1 MMAKQKTQKE
11 PVQRIITETHR
22 SRAARLRSI
31 YQRKKVELGLTQEK
45 LRDLAGFKN
54 QSIIS
59 QYMNAKVALNTD
71 AIIRFAR
78 ALQCKP
84 EDIEPDIDLY
94 YDEAG
99 KIAAYE
105 KLRFPQNN
113 QEIMLPV
120 IGTVSGQLATQTSV
134 TTSDCTY
141 QSVAIE
147 LDAPTEAWP
156 ESRGF
161 AIVDP
166 TETIVGSEKIAVM
179 FRIRS
184 GYHLFNLVSLHD
196 DHLVVRSGS
205 SQIELIKNQ
214 LSFLGKVLKTV
225 K

>member
-1 MMAKQKTQKE
+1 MAKQKTQKE

-99 KIAAYE
+99 E
-105 KLRFPQNN
+105 NSCL
-113 QEIMLPV
+113 
-120 IGTVSGQLATQTSV
+120 
-134 TTSDCTY
+134 
-141 QSVAIE
+141 
-147 LDAPTEAWP
+147 
-156 ESRGF
+156 
-161 AIVDP
+161 
-166 TETIVGSEKIAVM
+166 
-179 FRIRS
+179 
-184 GYHLFNLVSLHD
+184 
-196 DHLVVRSGS
+196 
-205 SQIELIKNQ
+205 
-214 LSFLGKVLKTV
+214 
-225 K
+225 

>member
-1 MMAKQKTQKE
+1 MTRENKEKTAINR
-11 PVQRIITETHR
+11 VVTDTHKAR
-22 SRAARLRSI
+22 SARLKRI
-31 YQRKKVELGLTQEK
+31 YQQKKAELGLTQER
-45 LRDLAGFKN
+45 LQELAGFKN
-54 QSIIS
+54 QSIVS
-59 QYMNAKVALNTD
+59 QYMNAKVSLNTD
-71 AIIRFAR
+71 AIIRFSR

-94 YDEAG
+94 YDEAE
-99 KIAAYE
+99 KASAYKE
-105 KLRFPQNN
+105 LRFSQDG
-113 QEIMLPV
+113 QKIGLPV
-120 IGTVSGQLATQTSV
+120 IGTVSGQLATKTIVSV
-134 TTSDCTY
+134 EGCTH

-156 ESRGF
+156 ESRGY

-166 TETIVGSEKIAVM
+166 AETIVGAEKIAVM
-179 FRIRS
+179 FRMRS

-214 LSFLGKVLKTV
+214 LSFLGKVLKIV